1 VAVLQR
7 APVRGPA
14 PVERAPGQ
22 VIAGRF
28 RLVQKLGEGGMGSVW
43 VAQHVTLKVHVAI
56 KFMDTAFASGDET
69 SLKRFHQEATA
80 AAAIQSPYVVK
91 ILDYGNDTAGRPYL
105 AMELLRG
112 EDLDHRLERGGPLP
126 LEVVQQI
133 VTESCRGLAAA
144 HAEGVVHRDLKPENI
159 FLCKEAEGFS
169 AKILD
174 FGIARATHELATR
187 GNLTLTGQL
196 LGTPMYMSPEQALGR
211 KDVDF
216 RSDLY
221 SLGVVA
227 FQALTAVTPYE
238 ESETVGEI
246 IVSIT
251 TKAPRDAALLRPELP
266 GTVVRWLEKCLAK
279 KPEDRFGSA
288 KEMADALNDACAA
301 RKMTITMSGFDV
313 DDTVP
318 PNIDFDS
325 LNMASVLEQLTP
337 ARISKRDPARQAVT
351 QRDVEPLRAAPA
363 PSHHESKPKGAS
375 PTFIFVSL
383 VVAALIVGSAL
394 YFYLRTH

>member
-1 VAVLQR
+1 
-7 APVRGPA
+7 
-14 PVERAPGQ
+14 

-28 RLVQKLGEGGMGSVW
+28 RLVQMLGQGGMACVW
-43 VAQHVTLKVHVAI
+43 VAQHLTLKVHVAI
-56 KFMDTAFASGDET
+56 KFMDGAFAAGDET
-69 SLKRFHQEATA
+69 ALKRFNQEATA

-91 ILDYGNDTAGRPYL
+91 ILDYGNDSAGRPYL

-126 LEVVQQI
+126 VEVVQQI
-133 VTESCRGLAAA
+133 VTEACKGLSSA

-159 FLCKEAEGFS
+159 FLCKEPEGFS

-187 GNLTLTGQL
+187 GNLTITGQL
-196 LGTPMYMSPEQALGR
+196 LGTPMYMSPEQALGK

-221 SLGVVA
+221 SLAVVA
-227 FQALTAVTPYE
+227 FQCLTGATPYE
-238 ESETVGEI
+238 ESDTVGEI

-251 TKAPRDAALLRPELP
+251 TRPPRSAALLRPDLP
-266 GTVVRWLEKCLAK
+266 PGVVRWLETALAK
-279 KPEDRFGSA
+279 KPDERFASA
-288 KEMADALNDACAA
+288 KDMADALNEACAA
-301 RKMTITMSGFDV
+301 RKMTVTMSGFDV

-325 LNMASVLEQLTP
+325 LNMPSVLEQLTP
-337 ARISKRDPARQAVT
+337 ARQIRRDPARQAVT
-351 QRDVEPLRAAPA
+351 QRDVEPLRAPA
-363 PSHHESKPKGAS
+363 PKAEPKPKGAS
-375 PTFIFVSL
+375 PTFIFLAL
-383 VVAALIVGSAL
+383 VTAALVVGSAL
-394 YFYLRTH
+394 YLYLRTH

>member
-1 VAVLQR
+1 MRYLRTVAVQR

-28 RLVQKLGEGGMGSVW
+28 RLVQMLGQGGMACVW
-43 VAQHVTLKVHVAI
+43 VAQHLTLKVHVAI
-56 KFMDTAFASGDET
+56 KFMDGAFAAGDET
-69 SLKRFHQEATA
+69 ALKRFNQEATA

-91 ILDYGNDTAGRPYL
+91 ILDYGNDSASRPYL

-126 LEVVQQI
+126 VEVVQQI
-133 VTESCRGLAAA
+133 VTEACKGLSSA

-159 FLCKEAEGFS
+159 FLCKEPEGFS

-187 GNLTLTGQL
+187 GNLTITGQL
-196 LGTPMYMSPEQALGR
+196 LGTPMYMSPEQALGK

-221 SLGVVA
+221 SLAVVA
-227 FQALTAVTPYE
+227 FQCLTGATPYE

-251 TKAPRDAALLRPELP
+251 TRPPRNAALLRPDL
-266 GTVVRWLEKCLAK
+266 R
-279 KPEDRFGSA
+279 RGS
-288 KEMADALNDACAA
+288 
-301 RKMTITMSGFDV
+301 
-313 DDTVP
+313 
-318 PNIDFDS
+318 
-325 LNMASVLEQLTP
+325 
-337 ARISKRDPARQAVT
+337 
-351 QRDVEPLRAAPA
+351 
-363 PSHHESKPKGAS
+363 
-375 PTFIFVSL
+375 
-383 VVAALIVGSAL
+383 
-394 YFYLRTH
+394 